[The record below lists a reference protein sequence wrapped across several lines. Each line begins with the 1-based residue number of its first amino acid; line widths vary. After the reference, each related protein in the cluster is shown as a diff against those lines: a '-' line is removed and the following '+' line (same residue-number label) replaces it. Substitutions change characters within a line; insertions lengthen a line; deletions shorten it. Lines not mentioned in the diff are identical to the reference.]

1 MRWIGLKCSWLP
13 LSARRAKPWVLPSN
27 EINFSN
33 GTLHCRHY
41 PHGLESSARL
51 VYDFIWFHRF
61 SSFFHV
67 VQCPS
72 NLFHLFRL
80 RWESPMTFVGLW
92 STAPRQI
99 WHDAKRH
106 KHKLQMLGET
116 VRDSASARQCET
128 MNVTPWHLTSLDIHC
143 ANLTSKEIS
152 EEAKISAFEKA
163 RMAGTHILVTGC
175 ENMCQSYHNISQLHS
190 FKMSKEFEKKRL
202 IRYDKIWQ
210 DMTRWHEHVNI
221 HVKHHVNIHEESV

>member
-1 MRWIGLKCSWLP
+1 MRWVRLKCSWLQ

-27 EINFSN
+27 EINCSN

-51 VYDFIWFHRF
+51 VYDFIWFHRFHRF

-128 MNVTPWHLTSLDIHC
+128 VRDNERDTVTPDFTWHSLRQPDI
-143 ANLTSKEIS
+143 
-152 EEAKISAFEKA
+152 
-163 RMAGTHILVTGC
+163 
-175 ENMCQSYHNISQLHS
+175 
-190 FKMSKEFEKKRL
+190 
-202 IRYDKIWQ
+202 
-210 DMTRWHEHVNI
+210 
-221 HVKHHVNIHEESV
+221 